1 MGWNFDDSSPSV
13 TRLES
18 PAYRRGRQPHLA
30 LGHCRPGSRIHQC
43 LRLWSR
49 RCVHPLA
56 CRARVSV
63 FLLIVLTAFVQLSAA
78 DREASAPMAVMEGP
92 WPQPAPPKD
101 LRVEVEKLTAACD
114 SEAARRLSDLLRQR
128 PSAWLARSSAA
139 CLAEHRRYEAV
150 PLLLRYALLG
160 HEQCTAALEEMGLPE
175 AAIALVLNRIING
188 RVLADA
194 PTRERLKRLM
204 RADAG
209 EPLLAWD
216 DLYYRVAHNL
226 PSPLPKPIR
235 DEAQRVVDLIAF
247 GMNADVAYLRLKNRE
262 HLPKPRSRDYDAVST
277 DDLSIA
283 MDNFAREVETISRV
297 AITTDGFHS
306 VDFRGAKIHGH
317 ELEFLAEF
325 DKLVTIDLTDTGID
339 DAKLALLPPL
349 DRVEQLVLTGTAV
362 TDAGLTALKGVQDLK
377 HVYLGRTRV
386 TAVGLGWLVDR
397 ARLID
402 LGLESTAMGDEA
414 IDCLQGEDR
423 LFSLLLDGTRVT
435 DAGVARLAE
444 SRTLQ
449 WLSLDDTSIG
459 DLSLASLAK
468 VPQLTQLWLDGTQIT
483 AQGLASLE
491 NLKLQFLGLNRT
503 ALGDEA
509 VPALVKLRGL
519 DRLDLQQTRLTDAG
533 LAGLL
538 ALPAL
543 NTLTLNGTQVSGAG
557 FCRAAERGH
566 LARSA
571 LKELAISDTRLNDDA
586 MACVARI
593 PRLENLWARNTQI
606 TAKGLRPLAACPLKK
621 LDLAGATV
629 GDDALEVLAP
639 MKSLRILNLDETR
652 ISDAGIPALKAM
664 GHLESTSLRG
674 TKLSSRALEELRLAL
689 PHVRIRGDIAPPAQP
704 PDRPALAPL
713 FQQGA

>member
-1 MGWNFDDSSPSV
+1 M
-13 TRLES
+13 
-18 PAYRRGRQPHLA
+18 LA
-30 LGHCRPGSRIHQC
+30 L
-43 LRLWSR
+43 
-49 RCVHPLA
+49 A
-56 CRARVSV
+56 
-63 FLLIVLTAFVQLSAA
+63 VLMAFVGARAA

-101 LRVEVEKLTAACD
+101 LRVEVEKLTADCS
-114 SEAARRLSDLLRQR
+114 SESAQRLAELLAQR
-128 PSAWLARSSAA
+128 PTAWLADSSAA
-139 CLAEHRRYEAV
+139 CLAKHRRYEAV
-150 PLLLRYALLG
+150 PVLLRYALLG
-160 HEQCTAALEEMGLPE
+160 HEQCTDALEKMALPE
-175 AAIALVLNRIING
+175 AAIALASDRIING
-188 RVLADA
+188 RIWADG
-194 PTRERLKRLM
+194 PTRERLKRLL

-209 EPLLAWD
+209 ARLIDWFEMYD
-216 DLYYRVAHNL
+216 RVAAGL
-226 PSPLPKPIR
+226 PSPLPEAIR
-235 DEAQRVVDLIAF
+235 EEAQRVIYLVSL
-247 GMNADVAYLRLKNRE
+247 GMSADGAYLRLQNRE
-262 HLPKPRSRDYDAVST
+262 HLPKPRSRNYDAVTT
-277 DDLSIA
+277 DDLATA

-362 TDAGLTALKGVQDLK
+362 TDAGLTGLKGVQDLQ

-386 TAVGLGWLVDR
+386 TAVGLGWLAER
-397 ARLID
+397 AQLVNV
-402 LGLESTAMGDEA
+402 GLENTDIGDEA
-414 IDCLQGEDR
+414 IDCLRGEDQ

-449 WLSLDDTSIG
+449 WLSLDDTSLG

-586 MACVARI
+586 MACVGRI

-674 TKLSSRALEELRLAL
+674 TKLSPRALEELRLAL
-689 PHVRIRGDIAPPAQP
+689 PHVRIRADIAPPAQP
-704 PDRPALAPL
+704 PDKPALAPL
-713 FQQGA
+713 LQQGA